1 MDYSFYFCCCFLGYV
16 EIRRE
21 AKWLTVWCHA
31 HACCF
36 TWHPW
41 PNCIRCVQP
50 IQVHEDIFGIKD
62 FTLDFLFVPRYV
74 VGHVYDLAFITTC
87 FPVQVWC
94 LFCTVSGSIN
104 EDVFLVSKKK
114 KSSRGHIWSVF
125 NFVLICGCYSLY
137 GTFLAE
143 SRNVRSRKLSECL
156 IHVFCCLK
164 ICVKIRVG
172 EKICRNTCNI
182 V

>member
-87 FPVQVWC
+87 FPVHRCKLNPNCVQVWC
-94 LFCTVSGSIN
+94 LFLYCFWFCQWRC
-104 EDVFLVSKKK
+104 FLGIKKK
-114 KSSRGHIWSVF
+114 NKKNKTSYGFWSF
-125 NFVLICGCYSLY
+125 GWYSDL
-137 GTFLAE
+137 
-143 SRNVRSRKLSECL
+143 LSL
-156 IHVFCCLK
+156 GSHG
-164 ICVKIRVG
+164 R
-172 EKICRNTCNI
+172 
-182 V
+182 